1 MGKQTQVL
9 PPKEL
14 TRKQLSRRAKDEQTR
29 RYLLYGTGLV
39 IGLVV
44 LVLTYGLLDQYYLR
58 PRRPVASVSGV
69 TISRMTYDKR
79 LVYREWDYNQY
90 LQQLAQ
96 QRALYA
102 SDPNQ
107 DYLVQLI
114 DQQVSSLQSQ
124 IVSLPSSVLNELIEE
139 QIVRLEAAKRGIVV
153 TVDEV
158 SSHLEE
164 QFGYNPNPP
173 TPVPTSAI
181 TQAATTTSTTVPV
194 TATPAVTATVA
205 ATATAAITVTDPRLT
220 PTETSTV
227 TSPITVT
234 PAPTT
239 APMTKEQYEQTKSS
253 WLIAAQQNAGFTE
266 SDLRQII
273 EAAVL
278 REKLQQAIGDQV
290 PTKVEQVHAR
300 HILLTTQVEAQA
312 ALDRLKNGEDFGTL
326 AKELSQDT
334 GSATA
339 GGDLGWFAKG
349 MMLPEF
355 ETAAFGLPVGQFSDI
370 VQSQAGFHIILVL
383 EHQASRELEGD
394 ALQQA
399 RSTAVN
405 DWFAAQLASP
415 DIKRLIQ

>member
-1 MGKQTQVL
+1 MGKQTQAL

-29 RYLLYGTGLV
+29 RLLLYSTGLV

-44 LVLTYGLLDQYYLR
+44 LVLAYGLLDQYYLR
-58 PRRPVASVSGV
+58 PRRPVASVNGS
-69 TISRMTYDKR
+69 TITHMTYDKR
-79 LVYREWDYNQY
+79 LAYREWDYNQY
-90 LQQLAQ
+90 ALQLAQ

-102 SDPNQ
+102 NDPNQ

-114 DQQVSSLQSQ
+114 DQQLSSLQTQ
-124 IVSLPSSVLNELIEE
+124 IINLPSTTLDELIEE
-139 QIVRLEAAKRGIVV
+139 LIVRQESTRRGIVV
-153 TVDEV
+153 TADEIT
-158 SSHLEE
+158 SHLEE

-181 TQAATTTSTTVPV
+181 TQAATLTSTTVPV

-205 ATATAAITVTDPRLT
+205 ATATSVLTVTAPGLT
-220 PTETSTV
+220 PTGTSTV

-239 APMTKEQYEQTKSS
+239 APMTREQFEQTMNS
-253 WLIAAQQNAGFTE
+253 WLVAAQQNAGFTE

-278 REKLQQAIGDQV
+278 REKLQQAIGDEV
-290 PTKVEQVHAR
+290 PTQVEQVHAR

-326 AKELSQDT
+326 AEELSQDT
-334 GSATA
+334 ASATS
-339 GGDLGWFAKG
+339 GGDLGWFTKG

-355 ETAAFGLPVGQFSDI
+355 EAAAFSLPVGQLSDV
-370 VQSQAGFHIILVL
+370 VQSQAGFHIILVI
-383 EHQASRELEGD
+383 ERQASRELEGD
-394 ALQQA
+394 ALLRA
-399 RSTAVN
+399 RSAAVEN
-405 DWFAAQLASP
+405 WFSAQRASP
-415 DIKRLIQ
+415 DIKRFI